1 MASSSL
7 YTDLYQFTMAQGY
20 FLEGMQDRSAS
31 FSMHFR
37 RVPFKGCYCVFC
49 GIGSFLN
56 LLCDFTFD
64 KDDIEYL
71 STVRDGSG
79 AKIFDKKFL
88 DYLINFELKVDIY
101 SPDEGELV
109 FPYEPIVRVDG
120 PILQCQILETM
131 LLNFVNFETL
141 VATKAARLVSV
152 AKGRGIAEFG
162 LRRAQGLGG
171 LSVARAS
178 YIGGFASTSNVMAGK
193 IYGIPV
199 SGTHAHS
206 WVMSHDTEIQA
217 FEKYAEYFP
226 TNSTLLID
234 TYDIDEGIKNAIKVG
249 LEMKKKGMSLSGVR
263 IDSGD
268 LTWCSRKVRAALDEA
283 GLNDVKIVLSN
294 DLDEYKIQSLL
305 DEGACVD
312 AFGVGTRVACC
323 MEEPT
328 LGGVYKLNAIE
339 CENGKMKPTMKVSE
353 SPEKVTIPGV
363 LNVERFYDENGLLAG
378 DMVFDE
384 QDEDR
389 SDIIIDPVH
398 PMRSKKLAYANS
410 STLIKK
416 QVSTGQIIW
425 DDDIEDARA
434 RTRSSLDKID
444 YTHKRLIYPHLYP
457 VGIEE
462 NLSKRRDEIIRRVR
476 HNV

>member
-1 MASSSL
+1 MTSSCL
-7 YTDLYQFTMAQGY
+7 YTDLYQLTMAQGY
-20 FLEGMQDRSAS
+20 FLEGMHNKSAS

-37 RVPFKGCYCVFC
+37 HAPFKGCYCVFC
-49 GIGSFLN
+49 GIGSFLDM
-56 LLCDFTFD
+56 LKDLKFEG
-64 KDDIEYL
+64 DDIKYL
-71 STVRDGSG
+71 SSVKDLSG
-79 AKIFDKKFL
+79 TKIFNKDFL
-88 DYLINFELKVDIY
+88 EFLRNLELKVDIY

-120 PILQCQILETM
+120 PILQCQLLETM

-152 AKGRGIAEFG
+152 SKDRPIAEFG

-193 IYGIPV
+193 LFGIPV

-206 WVMSHDTEIQA
+206 WVMSHDSEIQA

-234 TYDIDEGIKNAIKVG
+234 TYNIDKGIENAISVG
-249 LEMKKKGMSLSGVR
+249 LDMKKRGQSLSGVR

-268 LTWCSRKVRAALDEA
+268 LTWCSRKVRVALDAA
-283 GLNDVKIVLSN
+283 GLDDVKIVLSN

-323 MEEPT
+323 MDEPT

-353 SPEKVTIPGV
+353 SPEKITIPGI
-363 LNVERFYDENGLLAG
+363 LNVRRFVDEKGYLAG
-378 DMVFDE
+378 DMIFDE
-384 QDEDR
+384 QEENR
-389 SDIIIDPVH
+389 SDLIIDPIH
-398 PMRSKKLAYANS
+398 PMHSKKLAYVNS
-410 STLIKK
+410 SNLIKR
-416 QVSTGQIIW
+416 QVSHGRILWNDNIDT
-425 DDDIEDARA
+425 ARL
-434 RTRSSLDKID
+434 RTQKSLEQID

-462 NLSKRRDEIIRRVR
+462 NLYVRRDEIIKCIR
-476 HNV
+476 HND

>member
-1 MASSSL
+1 MTSSCL
-7 YTDLYQFTMAQGY
+7 YTDLYQLTMAQGY
-20 FLEGMQDRSAS
+20 FLEGMQDRIAS

-49 GIGSFLN
+49 GIGTFLHF
-56 LLCDFTFD
+56 LEDFVFED
-64 KDDIEYL
+64 EDIEYL
-71 STVRDGSG
+71 STVRDVSG
-79 AKIFDKKFL
+79 TKVFDKKFL
-88 DYLINFELKVDIY
+88 DYLKNFELKVDIY

-109 FPYEPIVRVDG
+109 FPYEPIIRVDG
-120 PILQCQILETM
+120 PILQCQLLETM

-152 AKGRGIAEFG
+152 SKDRTIAEFG

-193 IYGIPV
+193 LFGIPV

-206 WVMSHDTEIQA
+206 WVMSHSSEIESFQ
-217 FEKYAEYFP
+217 KYAEFFP

-234 TYDIDEGIKNAIKVG
+234 TFDIDDGIKNAISVG
-249 LEMKKKGMSLSGVR
+249 LDMKNRGQSLSGVR

-283 GLNDVKIVLSN
+283 GLEDVKIVLSN

-323 MEEPT
+323 MDEPT

-339 CENGKMKPTMKVSE
+339 QANGEMKSTMKVSE
-353 SPEKVTIPGV
+353 SPEKVTIPGI
-363 LNVERFYDENGLLAG
+363 LNVKRYYDNNGFLAG
-378 DMVFDE
+378 DMIFDE
-384 QDEDR
+384 RDINL
-389 SDIIIDPVH
+389 SDVIIDPIH
-398 PMRSKKLAYANS
+398 PLRSKKLAYANS
-410 STLIKK
+410 SILIKK
-416 QVSTGQIIW
+416 QVSAGQIIW
-425 DDDIEDARA
+425 DDKIDDARD
-434 RTRSSLDKID
+434 RTKESLEQID

-462 NLSKRRDEIIRRVR
+462 SLSKKRDEIIRRVR
-476 HNV
+476 HNA